1 VSVTKVMKSLSIVSL
16 RLYISNV
23 ADIQSSGIIPVLEQ
37 LLEQSPT
44 TEYAYV
50 CSPCTQHISKLRRE
64 GSFCGYR
71 NIQML
76 ASYII
81 ASGAKGAELFGDTFP
96 TIFQI
101 QDLVEHAWD
110 AGYNTQGREETG
122 GIRGTRKYIGTPE
135 AQALFSS
142 LSIPCPVQAFKD
154 GDRARA
160 RTMLMRAVE
169 AYFRQSDDG
178 APNNSEGN
186 SDAKVRPTGLPPIYL
201 QHRGH
206 SLTVVGFEKQR
217 DRQVNLLVFDPSF
230 RDASSVRDLV
240 GRTFTQSESKINGML
255 EPYRRGTRYFR
266 RYGEFE
272 VL

>member
-1 VSVTKVMKSLSIVSL
+1 
-16 RLYISNV
+16 
-23 ADIQSSGIIPVLEQ
+23 
-37 LLEQSPT
+37 
-44 TEYAYV
+44 
-50 CSPCTQHISKLRRE
+50 
-64 GSFCGYR
+64 
-71 NIQML
+71 ML
-76 ASYII
+76 VSYII
-81 ASGAKGAELFGDTFP
+81 ASGARGNELFGETFP

-142 LSIPCPVQAFKD
+142 LNIPCPVQAFKD
-154 GDRARA
+154 GDKARA
-160 RTMLMRAVE
+160 RTMLMKAVE
-169 AYFRQSDDG
+169 AYFRRGGDNDSTTH
-178 APNNSEGN
+178 SEADV
-186 SDAKVRPTGLPPIYL
+186 DAKVRPTGLPPIYL

-206 SLTVVGFEKQR
+206 SLTIVGFEKQR

-230 RDASSVRDLV
+230 RDAGSVRDLV
-240 GRTFTQSESKINGML
+240 GRTFTQPESKVSGML